1 MFMILRKKQ
10 MIMTALVI
18 MFGIAGYLNY
28 RYDSAPN
35 EKAVVSEEIT
45 VEEPGIGETVMVSA
59 DAKKTENDFFALQRL
74 ERDKAR
80 SKMYDELK
88 AMLSDNALSEEAREQ
103 TEAKLT
109 ELISR
114 EEKEV
119 SAENVLVTK
128 GFNDVMVSISDE
140 SITVNINRKGISR
153 SDTAKIVDTIYEIT
167 QNNNIKIVEVE

>member
-28 RYDSAPN
+28 RYDSAPE
-35 EKAVVSEEIT
+35 EKVVVSEEMT
-45 VEEPGIGETVMVSA
+45 AEEPGIGETVMVSA
-59 DAKKTENDFFALQRL
+59 EAKKTENDVFTLQRI

-88 AMLSDNALSEEAREQ
+88 AVLSDNTLSGEVREQ
-103 TEAKLT
+103 TEEKLT

-119 SAENVLVTK
+119 NAENILSSK
-128 GFNDVMVSISDE
+128 GFENVMVSISDD
-140 SITVNINRKGISR
+140 SITVNIRRKGISR
-153 SDTAKIVDTIYEIT
+153 SDTAKIVDTIYELT